1 MVSES
6 SRARV
11 FVWKSFDQMCSGGEL
26 CEETR
31 SLLRQLLRDVEK
43 DADQSMHEE
52 TLCQDSSFA
61 GGSPG
66 CAGVSVMKSD
76 EKEQARRRGGKNYK
90 VWL

>member
-1 MVSES
+1 M
-6 SRARV
+6 
-11 FVWKSFDQMCSGGEL
+11 
-26 CEETR
+26 
-31 SLLRQLLRDVEK
+31 EK
-43 DADQSMHEE
+43 NADQSMHAE
-52 TLCQDSSFA
+52 TLRQDSSFA

>member
-6 SRARV
+6 GRDRV
-11 FVWKSFDQMCSGGEL
+11 FVWKSFDQMCPGGEL
-26 CEETR
+26 CEET
-31 SLLRQLLRDVEK
+31 LR
-43 DADQSMHEE
+43 
-52 TLCQDSSFA
+52 QDSSFA